1 MAVMMGEEEVG
12 VARVLEV
19 HEAVQPFPVTSSYQP
34 SLLFSNTYLTL
45 PSPVHH
51 YSTMTFP
58 MDPVIIDIILS
69 CSHVPIIRYLHAY
82 LRGYVSSILLL
93 LFFVDSQLFAELANI
108 VSHDI
113 CQCV

>member
-1 MAVMMGEEEVG
+1 MAVMMGEEEEVG
-12 VARVLEV
+12 VVRVLEV

-69 CSHVPIIRYLHAY
+69 CSHN
-82 LRGYVSSILLL
+82 SILACLL
-93 LFFVDSQLFAELANI
+93 ERLCVLHFVVAVL
-108 VSHDI
+108 
-113 CQCV
+113 CG